1 MRTERVKNI
10 LRLGLSGVAAAIVF
24 VMILGGVIAM
34 VRASTGASVAD
45 AFSETAVVP
54 AELAGQV
61 TWLPDTRALPREV
74 EPSTRESIEGAWVR
88 ALSVVSS
95 IPTGPLELRTQ
106 AEETTWFSGRALRQ
120 FDSLANEQWQPISF
134 SDHEL
139 AVDFYS
145 ADGQI
150 MTLEAEM
157 TATTTIDDPAG
168 ETEPSVTIA
177 QRETMTAV
185 LILQDGNWRIEHL
198 VRDRSAAAELA
209 KLLVNAT

>member
-1 MRTERVKNI
+1 V
-10 LRLGLSGVAAAIVF
+10 L
-24 VMILGGVIAM
+24 MILVGLILIGVITM

-45 AFSETAVVP
+45 AFSETAIVP
-54 AELAGQV
+54 VELAGQV
-61 TWLPDTRALPREV
+61 TWLPDTRDLPREV

-88 ALSVVSS
+88 ALSVVSTVPS
-95 IPTGPLELRTQ
+95 GPLELRTQ

-120 FDSLANEQWQPISF
+120 FTSLANENMAPVSF
-134 SDHEL
+134 SDHDL

-150 MTLEAEM
+150 MTIEAEM
-157 TATTTIDDPAG
+157 TAITEIADPSGEPDAVITT
-168 ETEPSVTIA
+168 A

-198 VRDRSAAAELA
+198 VRRDSQDRAIGRQLVEPVQNLEQSAD
-209 KLLVNAT
+209 T